1 MAERVVVVGGG
12 AVGAA
17 CALEAHRRGFAVT
30 LVEPGDPG
38 GDQATSYGNAG
49 WLSVQSVIPPSEPG
63 VWKKIPGYLLD
74 PLGPLAIRPL
84 HLPGIAP
91 WLLRYMAS
99 GWTRERIHAIA
110 GMLRP
115 LLADAPTLNREAAE
129 EAGVAAL
136 VAASSGLAHVFR
148 DRAAFEAETS
158 WRTRAAVGIRWDE
171 IEGDA
176 VRELLPEIDPAYRFA
191 VLVREG
197 GHCRDPGGFVAARVR
212 HAERLGVTLVR
223 AKAFDFAYTGCR
235 LSGVVTDAGTIP
247 ADRAVIAAGIRSTPL
262 AERLGLKVPMESER
276 GYHVEIDGLDA
287 GPAIPV
293 MIQDRKVA
301 ITRMAKGLRVAGQ
314 VELAGVEAAPNWH
327 RAEVLKTHLLGVFPS
342 LAPAIRDGAARMW
355 LGHRPSTPDG
365 RPVIGRSPH
374 ADVFVAYGHGH
385 IGLASGP
392 KTGRIVGDLLLGRTP
407 EIPIDGFA
415 PDRFRPSPATGGQP
429 T

>member
-1 MAERVVVVGGG
+1 MGERVVVVGAG

-17 CALEAHRRGFAVT
+17 AAIEAVRRGFDVA

-38 GDQATSYGNAG
+38 GDQAASYGNAG

-74 PLGPLAIRPL
+74 PLGPLAIRPF

-91 WLLRYMAS
+91 WLVRYMAS
-99 GWTRERIHAIA
+99 GWTRARIRAIA

-115 LLADAPTLNREAAE
+115 LLAEAPALNKAAAE
-129 EAGVAAL
+129 EAGVPDL
-136 VAASSGLAHVFR
+136 VVADSGLAHVFR
-148 DRAAFEAETS
+148 DRAAFAAETS
-158 WRTRAAVGIRWDE
+158 WATRAAVGIRWDE
-171 IEGDA
+171 VEGAA
-176 VRELLPEIDPAYRFA
+176 VADLLPEIDPAYRFA

-212 HAERLGVTLVR
+212 HAERLGVRVIR
-223 AKAFDFAYTGCR
+223 ARALDFAFSVDR

-247 ADRAVIAAGIRSTPL
+247 ADRAVVAAGIRSKPL
-262 AERLGLKVPMESER
+262 ADRLRLQVPIESER
-276 GYHVEIDGLDA
+276 GYHVEIDGLSA
-287 GPAIPV
+287 GPGIPM

-314 VELAGVEAAPNWH
+314 VELAGVEAEADWR
-327 RAEVLKTHLLGVFPS
+327 RAEVLKTHLLGVFPG

-374 ADVFVAYGHGH
+374 PDVLVAYGHGH
-385 IGLASGP
+385 IGLATGP
-392 KTGRIVGDLLLGRTP
+392 RTGRIVADLLLGRAP
-407 EIPIDGFA
+407 EIPIEGFA
-415 PDRFRPSPATGGQP
+415 PDRFRAYP
-429 T
+429 TAGAGPT